1 MNKTFLVLCAALA
14 CAAAQAQDFKLT
26 STDIQQ
32 GMQLDDKHVQQGSG
46 CSGQDISPQ
55 LSWSG
60 APAATRSFAVTMFD
74 PDAPTGSGWW
84 HWTLVNIPKDVHELP
99 RDAGNRSGAKVP
111 AGAVQGRTDFGN
123 AGYGGACPP
132 NGTHRYRF
140 KVWALS
146 VNKLPVDRESS
157 GALVGYLLNANSIAS
172 AKLVPI
178 SSR

>member
-1 MNKTFLVLCAALA
+1 MNKSLLGMCMAISCV
-14 CAAAQAQDFKLT
+14 AAQAQDFKLN

-32 GMQLDDKHVQQGSG
+32 GMQLDEKHIQQGSG

-60 APAATRSFAVTMFD
+60 APAATKSFAVTMFD

-99 RDAGNRSGAKVP
+99 RDAGNRNGAKVP
-111 AGAVQGRTDFGN
+111 AGAIQGRTDFGN

-132 NGTHRYRF
+132 SGTHRYRF
-140 KVWALS
+140 KVWALG
-146 VNKLPVDRESS
+146 VDKLPVDRESS
-157 GALVGYLLNANSIAS
+157 GALVGYLLNANSIAT
-172 AKLVPI
+172 AELVPI
-178 SSR
+178 ATR